1 MIAGE
6 LALASAALFAGAA
19 VYVSFAEH
27 PARQNLAP
35 AAALTEWKP
44 AYKRGAAMQA
54 SLALIGFVLG
64 LIARWQTG
72 AGVWLPGA
80 IVLVANWPWTLFV
93 ILPVKQGAACDRSGQ
108 CRPRDDGATR
118 HMGAVARNAH
128 LTSSRYH
135 LDFSL
140 GRAALSCATQ
150 AIRSPGRRERGRHSG
165 S

>member
-44 AYKRGAAMQA
+44 AYKRGAVMQA
-54 SLALIGFVLG
+54 SLALIGFGLG
-64 LIARWQTG
+64 LIAWWQTG
-72 AGVWLPGA
+72 AWLWLLGA

-93 ILPVKQGAACDRSGQ
+93 ILPVNKALLATDPGNAGRETMEQLDKWARLHAMRSALGVAA
-108 CRPRDDGATR
+108 T
-118 HMGAVARNAH
+118 
-128 LTSSRYH
+128 LIF
-135 LDFSL
+135 LL
-140 GRAALSCATQ
+140 AAL
-150 AIRSPGRRERGRHSG
+150 R
-165 S
+165 

>member
-44 AYKRGAAMQA
+44 AYKRGAVMQA

-64 LIARWQTG
+64 LIAWWQTG
-72 AGVWLPGA
+72 AWLWLLGA

-93 ILPVKQGAACDRSGQ
+93 ILPVNKALLATDAGNAGRETMEQLDKWARLHAMRTALGVAA
-108 CRPRDDGATR
+108 T
-118 HMGAVARNAH
+118 
-128 LTSSRYH
+128 LIF
-135 LDFSL
+135 LL
-140 GRAALSCATQ
+140 AAL
-150 AIRSPGRRERGRHSG
+150 R
-165 S
+165 